1 MLEVPVDSWYVW
13 VGLALVATVAA
24 GTAIEFPTTPPPDA
38 RTAAATV
45 DRVAAAD
52 HTVTARHPVDAEAV
66 KLERLHLS
74 LRDGGRT
81 SRARFA
87 HTVTPVRRGSPLWRV
102 LLGAPPDDVF
112 DGPTALREAVDEA
125 RSDPVDWRSTDRLV
139 ARTITWGDTNVTLVG
154 A

>member
-1 MLEVPVDSWYVW
+1 MLEAPVDTWYVW
-13 VGLALVATVAA
+13 VGLALVAAAAA
-24 GTAIEFPTTPPPDA
+24 GTATEFPTAPPPDA

-52 HTVTARHPVDAEAV
+52 HGTTARHPVDAEAV
-66 KLERLHLS
+66 KLERMHLS

-87 HTVTPVRRGSPLWRV
+87 SPVVPVHRGSPLWRV
-102 LLGAPPDDVF
+102 LLGAPPGDVF
-112 DGPTALREAVDEA
+112 DGPTALNEAVDETRADPA
-125 RSDPVDWRSTDRLV
+125 RWRRTDRLV
-139 ARTITWGDTNVTLVG
+139 ARTVTWGDVHVTLVG